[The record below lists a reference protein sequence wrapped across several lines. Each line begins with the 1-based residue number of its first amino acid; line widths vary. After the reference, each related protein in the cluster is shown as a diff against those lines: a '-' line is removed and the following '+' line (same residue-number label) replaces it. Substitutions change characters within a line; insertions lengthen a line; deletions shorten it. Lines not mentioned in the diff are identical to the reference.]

1 MIERLK
7 NIEVLSS
14 EDREKIF
21 NYIDLI
27 IRDAKARKSYGG

>member
-1 MIERLK
+1 MIERLE

-27 IRDAKARKSYGG
+27 IRDTKTRQAYGG